1 MFFLNFFFGT
11 ISVNLNKNNIY
22 KYINGFYFLA
32 ISMLFFQYQRW
43 KSKRGRNQLKIQ
55 TFSQIQETWR
65 ILRQMLGKKCLKYLN
80 F

>member
-43 KSKRGRNQLKIQ
+43 KSKRG
-55 TFSQIQETWR
+55 
-65 ILRQMLGKKCLKYLN
+65 
-80 F
+80 